1 LFLLAFLFAFHRNFD
16 YDLGY
21 HLRAGQWILENH
33 AFPREDRFTTGAAG
47 HEYLDLHWFYQV
59 LCFLLYKLGS
69 YPLISL
75 AHLGAVL
82 TAFGLTA
89 WRMGTRVQRPWIP
102 LLLLTPALVAM
113 ELRFLERPEL
123 FSWVLLILTLVVLDL
138 RLEKDRNLLFLLPL
152 FQLVWVN
159 MEGLF
164 ILGWAAMAAYF
175 LTNWFHYKRV
185 DRSLLKWGAL
195 SIASGF
201 LNPYFLKG
209 VMFPWVLFTRFQSSN
224 IFKHAISEFQSPW
237 LVKESAMDPFRPDL
251 PIFTYRVLSVLLVLF
266 IGLTW
271 RKRKFHELT
280 LTLAFFGLSVA
291 AIRNV
296 PLFFWVV
303 LPIAARALEQWM
315 DTFKGI
321 SLWADRWTRRPVL
334 AIGLGFALLLTCAR
348 VATGAY
354 YVSDRRI
361 THLGAGLETS
371 RYPIQASN
379 YLKDHA
385 FTGKLLNDL
394 GYGGWLD
401 WQGPPPFLDGRLE
414 VMGEDLFAQYQDSF
428 RPGGLSALLT
438 RSDIQAVLLNPMMDL
453 EWVSQLK
460 GLPGWRLQYFDEDT
474 ALWVRS
480 DALAGVPPS
489 TFLDLLSAQGLKD
502 PPPDGAALDL
512 APPGAFGHWFEGFY
526 RREEYPMGLFR
537 SGAFAF
543 GQGDLNAA
551 RSFWVETARRSG
563 GRYFEIFFD
572 LGVVYEKGG
581 AKDAARTCFQKAL
594 KLNPRHEAAQRRL
607 EAL

>member
-1 LFLLAFLFAFHRNFD
+1 
-16 YDLGY
+16 
-21 HLRAGQWILENH
+21 
-33 AFPREDRFTTGAAG
+33 
-47 HEYLDLHWFYQV
+47 
-59 LCFLLYKLGS
+59 
-69 YPLISL
+69 
-75 AHLGAVL
+75 
-82 TAFGLTA
+82 
-89 WRMGTRVQRPWIP
+89 
-102 LLLLTPALVAM
+102 M